1 MKQRYIFFLL
11 LCSISF
17 SSALKAQDEGDLV
30 ILADEMYSFGDKRGA
45 QEVYLEALTVNSDN
59 ARANLM
65 TGVCYLETIYKN
77 KAAPYLEKAY
87 QLDPD
92 IRADILLLLGRAF
105 QYQYKFDKA
114 IESYK
119 RYKAKFVDDDKDY
132 DHGDD
137 IIRLIGRKIYECNN
151 GNELVANPVDIAIH
165 NLGHLNSPEP
175 DYAPLISADDNVL
188 IFTSR
193 REGSTGENKDIDNM
207 FFEDI
212 YICYKTG
219 HRWSKPENI
228 GPPINTKF
236 HDASVGLSADGKRL
250 YIYQDNEFGSGGIF
264 YCDLKNNSK
273 WSTPKA
279 VNAINSEYFENSA
292 TLSADFKSLYFSSNR
307 PGGYGEL
314 DLYVCKRDEKNK
326 WSKPINL
333 GPTINTQYN
342 EDNPVLDI
350 DNKTLYFSSTGHKG
364 MGDYD
369 IFKTIFINEDDGWTE
384 PENLGYPINSPDA
397 DIHFV
402 LSGDGRFAYYSSI
415 KDYGVG
421 EQDLFIIKM
430 PERAYEDEV
439 LIKLADITGKTVAE
453 LKEDQKIHNQ
463 SFVYTAKVDEKVRV
477 KQDLLARMDTYD
489 EDTEGLPQILVD
501 ALAGV
506 SFDQSPLFK
515 DTDLDNDHCITTYE
529 IYSMIDIFFDGKTN
543 YSVKQIYRLIDF
555 YFEQDC

>member
-1 MKQRYIFFLL
+1 MRHGYVFII

-17 SSALKAQDEGDLV
+17 SSALKAQVEGDLV
-30 ILADEMYSFGDKRGA
+30 ALADEMYSFGDKRGA
-45 QEVYLEALTVNSDN
+45 QGVYLEALTTNPDN

-65 TGVCYLETIYKN
+65 VGVSYLETIYKN

-87 QLDPD
+87 QLNPG
-92 IRADILLLLGRAF
+92 IQADILLLLGSAF

-114 IESYK
+114 IEFYNNYK
-119 RYKAKFVDDDKDY
+119 SKFTDDDTDY

-137 IIRLIGRKIYECNN
+137 IIRLIDRKVYECNN
-151 GNELVANPVDIAIH
+151 GKEFIANPVDIAIH
-165 NLGHLNSPEP
+165 NLGHMNSPEP
-175 DYAPLISADDNVL
+175 DYAPLISAGDDIL

-212 YICYKTG
+212 YICHKKG
-219 HRWSKPENI
+219 HRWSNPENI

-264 YCDLKNNSK
+264 YCNQNSSGK
-273 WSTPKA
+273 WSKPKP
-279 VNAINSEYFENSA
+279 VMAINSEYIENSA

-307 PGGYGEL
+307 PGGYGGL
-314 DLYVCKRDEKNK
+314 DLYVCKRNEKHK
-326 WSKPINL
+326 WGKPINL
-333 GPTINTQYN
+333 GPTINTEYD
-342 EDNPVLDI
+342 EDNPVPDI

-369 IFKTIFINEDDGWTE
+369 IYKTIFINEDEGWTE
-384 PENLGYPINSPDA
+384 PENMGYPVNSPDA

-421 EQDLFIIKM
+421 EQDLFIMKM
-430 PERAYEDEV
+430 PERAYQDEV
-439 LIKLADITGKTVAE
+439 LINLANITGKTVVE

-489 EDTEGLPQILVD
+489 EDTQGLPQILAD

-515 DTDLDNDHCITTYE
+515 DTDSDNNHCITTFE
-529 IYSMIDIFFDGKTN
+529 IYSMIDIFFEGKTN